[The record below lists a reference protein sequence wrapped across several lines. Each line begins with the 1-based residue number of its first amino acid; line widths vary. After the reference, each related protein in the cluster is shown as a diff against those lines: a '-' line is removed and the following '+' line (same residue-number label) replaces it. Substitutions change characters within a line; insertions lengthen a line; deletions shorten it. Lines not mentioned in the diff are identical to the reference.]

1 VTDHE
6 RIEELLAGYAL
17 RSLSG
22 ADAAAAEQALSEHV
36 PGCEDCRRTL
46 TAFDAVAGD
55 LALSITPEAPPELLL
70 ARLHREMEPRRGPVR
85 SWNPGRLVAVAA
97 SVVLVVAVTGLVVS
111 RGGGVASAELVAT
124 DLQTAVAAAERPDAQ
139 TEQDGATTE
148 VMVPDGFYLYGQD
161 VPAPPPGQ
169 VYRLWLRSDDADHF
183 VGDFRPDVTGT
194 VAIRVLVDG
203 SFDEIVVTVEDA
215 AAAPS
220 TPGAPAWESP
230 APAA

>member
-1 VTDHE
+1 VTEHE
-6 RIEELLAGYAL
+6 RIEELLAGYTL
-17 RSLSG
+17 RSLTG
-22 ADAAAAEQALSEHV
+22 EDAAAAEQALTEHV

-55 LALSITPEAPPELLL
+55 LALSVPPEAPPELLL

-124 DLQTAVAAAERPDAQ
+124 DIQSAVAAAERPDAQ

-161 VPAPPPGQ
+161 VPAPPPGH
-169 VYRLWLRSDDADHF
+169 VYRLWLRSGDGDHF
-183 VGDFRPDVTGT
+183 VGEFRPDITGT

-215 AAAPS
+215 AAAPN